1 MMPTAF
7 DRLSALVRRL
17 IDYGNEYVA
26 KGMLSRGLY
35 WLQHAMK
42 LNRMVTR
49 AVFDGRL

>member
-1 MMPTAF
+1 MPTAF

-17 IDYGNEYVA
+17 IDYGNEYIA

-35 WLQHAMK
+35 WIGHAMK

-49 AVFDGRL
+49 AVYEGEL